1 VVRHAQLAINLNDCV
16 NISSSHCVTLRL
28 SANLN
33 QNLCAGKHGM
43 FAKNQLLLLQN
54 ETRP

>member
-1 VVRHAQLAINLNDCV
+1 VQLAINLNDCV
-16 NISSSHCVTLRL
+16 NISSFHCVTLRL

-33 QNLCAGKHGM
+33 QSLCAGKHGM
-43 FAKNQLLLLQN
+43 FVKNQLLLLQN